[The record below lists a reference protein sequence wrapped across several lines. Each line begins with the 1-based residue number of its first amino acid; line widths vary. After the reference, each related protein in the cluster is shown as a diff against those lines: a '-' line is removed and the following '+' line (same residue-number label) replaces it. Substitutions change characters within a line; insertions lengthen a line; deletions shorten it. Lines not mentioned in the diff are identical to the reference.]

1 MSPSPIAEISARISV
16 IESRFR
22 APAVEPLASNGSTI
36 TPRSTN
42 NGASFADAYGAASA
56 TATSPTFS
64 PLPNGIGTAPLT
76 VAVPWSQIP
85 GAMAPVIGS
94 TTHTGGTTPYDG
106 ATIGV
111 SATGSVASPTPVSV
125 PTGPAGQT
133 LSSLDARSVAPG
145 TPYADLFNAAGQRH
159 GVPPRLLASIGWVE
173 SRYNPNALSPDGAQG
188 VMQLMPFVSEHY
200 GVDANVP
207 AQAIDA
213 AAQLL
218 SEHHDRFGNWDLSVA
233 SYFSGAG
240 AVSRAGNQPPTS
252 RSHEY
257 VRSVTERLPHV

>member
-1 MSPSPIAEISARISV
+1 MTPHPIAALSARISS

-22 APAVEPLASNGSTI
+22 APGVERVGSTA
-36 TPRSTN
+36 STGSAN
-42 NGASFADAYGAASA
+42 NGAAFSNAYSAASSSA
-56 TATSPTFS
+56 TPPPAVGLGGEATVASALSFTIPQ
-64 PLPNGIGTAPLT
+64 A

-85 GAMAPVIGS
+85 GAWPSVIGPAGAAASAGSWTGVGSTGPTGS
-94 TTHTGGTTPYDG
+94 TTPD
-106 ATIGV
+106 
-111 SATGSVASPTPVSV
+111 PV

-133 LSSLDARSVAPG
+133 IESLDARSVAVG
-145 TPYADLFNAAGQRH
+145 TPYADLFDAAGQRH

-188 VMQLMPFVSEHY
+188 VMQLMPFVSEAY
-200 GVDANVP
+200 GVDPHVP

-218 SEHHDRFGNWDLSVA
+218 SEHHDRFGNWELSVA

-252 RSHEY
+252 RSHGY

>member
-1 MSPSPIAEISARISV
+1 MTPLPITAISARISS

-22 APAVEPLASNGSTI
+22 PPGVDRVASTSPTGSAG
-36 TPRSTN
+36 S
-42 NGASFADAYGAASA
+42 GAAFSDAYSAASA
-56 TATSPTFS
+56 TAPSRMGLGAGTTVPSATSFAFPS
-64 PLPNGIGTAPLT
+64 T
-76 VAVPWSQIP
+76 VAVPWSQLP
-85 GAMAPVIGS
+85 GS
-94 TTHTGGTTPYDG
+94 TQ
-106 ATIGV
+106 
-111 SATGSVASPTPVSV
+111 SAYTPVSV
-125 PTGPAGQT
+125 GAWNGVGAVGSTGYATPASPGSIPTGPAGQT
-133 LSSLDARSVAPG
+133 LESLDARPVVAG
-145 TPYADLFNAAGQRH
+145 TPYAELFDAAGQRH

-188 VMQLMPFVSEHY
+188 VMQLMPFVSEAY
-200 GVDANVP
+200 GADPHVP

-218 SEHHDRFGNWDLSVA
+218 SEHHDRFGNWELSVA

-252 RSHEY
+252 RSHDY

>member
-42 NGASFADAYGAASA
+42 KGASFADAYGAASA

-85 GAMAPVIGS
+85 GAS
-94 TTHTGGTTPYDG
+94 TSVMGTTAFG
-106 ATIGV
+106 ASITD
-111 SATGSVASPTPVSV
+111 ATTPGTFAGAAPAPAS
-125 PTGPAGQT
+125 TGPAGQT

-145 TPYADLFNAAGQRH
+145 TPYANLFDAAGQCH

-173 SRYNPNALSPDGAQG
+173 SRYNTNALSPDGAQG